1 MNGILRNAP
10 CMKEVVKLSC
20 LPKPCCLTRSTEIRF
35 NRTTLA
41 AGCRE
46 WLGVT
51 EGHRVKI
58 KSTEKGLGNTVGGSQ
73 AGARYLGELAKGGPW
88 GWTPAP
94 AVDFSGTFSPNA
106 PTPPS
111 VHGPRNHR
119 PDPITFCLVLGTS
132 RSILGKIP
140 VPVPIGGLAPP
151 LYALPA
157 RDVCLFKRT
166 AMPWSK
172 GTDFR
177 PRDQWA

>member
-1 MNGILRNAP
+1 METLWEGSRLGLGIWEN
-10 CMKEVVKLSC
+10 
-20 LPKPCCLTRSTEIRF
+20 LPRVA
-35 NRTTLA
+35 LA
-41 AGCRE
+41 AG
-46 WLGVT
+46 
-51 EGHRVKI
+51 H
-58 KSTEKGLGNTVGGSQ
+58 
-73 AGARYLGELAKGGPW
+73 
-88 GWTPAP
+88 PAP
-94 AVDFSGTFSPNA
+94 PVDFSGTFSPNA

-119 PDPITFCLVLGTS
+119 PDPVTFCLVPGTS

-177 PRDQWA
+177 ISRPMGLDSLGPGVPGRPTDRAL